1 MRILSAV
8 FSLTILLGVV
18 LILPIGGGHDMLIAA
33 QSVSPT
39 MPATLG

>member
-1 MRILSAV
+1 MRTLTVV
-8 FSLTILLGVV
+8 FSLAILGTVV
-18 LILPIGGGHDMLIAA
+18 MFAPIGRHDTLIAA